1 MEERTEKFK
10 LEDFGEYLT
19 QGLPEIKEKAYV
31 WAAALGLQATDGLR
45 TSYEMRKMARQH
57 IEGQISLHEVSQH
70 INEYYESNPP
80 ASPEKNKEQEADKV
94 ACNIAEELFNGNLD
108 FSTEGY
114 LALHRRLFNGV
125 YDHAGQLRTNDI
137 VKKEWVLEKDT
148 VFYLHWEEIR
158 IALDSNFDFKE
169 NINYQ
174 KRRGRELVEWI
185 SHFTAAIWHIHP
197 FNEGNTRT
205 TAVLTILIM
214 SSLGYDLSTDVFAD
228 HSWYYRNALVR
239 ANYMDLDRNI
249 HVHPEY
255 LIRFY
260 SNWILGERW
269 DLRNR
274 YLLLHP
280 TLNWL
285 SQPNLAD

>member
-45 TSYEMRKMARQH
+45 TSYEMRQTARQH
-57 IEGQISLHEVSQH
+57 IEGHITLSEVSQH

-94 ACNIAEELFNGNLD
+94 ACNIADELFNSHVD

-148 VFYLHWEEIR
+148 VFYLHWEELR
-158 IALDSNFDFKE
+158 MALDSNFQFE
-169 NINYQ
+169 RNIHYN
-174 KRRGRELVEWI
+174 ELHGEELLEWI
-185 SHFTAAIWHIHP
+185 AFFTAGVWHIHP

-205 TAVLTILIM
+205 VAVFAILLLR
-214 SSLGYDLSTDVFAD
+214 SLGYNIHTDVFAD
-228 HSWYYRNALVR
+228 HSL
-239 ANYMDLDRNI
+239 
-249 HVHPEY
+249 
-255 LIRFY
+255 
-260 SNWILGERW
+260 
-269 DLRNR
+269 
-274 YLLLHP
+274 P
-280 TLNWL
+280 TTSRCNL
-285 SQPNLAD
+285 SS